1 MKNEEIL
8 KENKGKKFDIVLMN
22 PPYDKSMH
30 LKFLEKVI
38 KISDNVI
45 SIQPTR
51 WLQDTLATYKKITDL
66 KKYKESIAEHINNLE
81 FISADDAT
89 KYFVGA
95 NFTIMVGIYNCSQ
108 NKSEYYKSLT
118 FLNNG
123 IDYSFV
129 KKIIEK
135 IIEDKNYSKMNIK
148 NWNKDLHNFI
158 PLNNITGENI
168 KRCKP
173 TNVIKE
179 WAKPYKNGEEYEYDK
194 KHKSGVA
201 RGKIEND
208 RCLVFNTYEETK
220 NCYDSFT
227 KCDFTRFY
235 MSFITTST
243 NIYHKYMPF
252 MKDYTKPWTDERFYK
267 YFNINKEEQKLIE
280 NYAEKIWNRLNEKY
294 EE

>member
-8 KENKGKKFDIVLMN
+8 KMNNGKKFDIILMN
-22 PPYDKSMH
+22 PPYSGSLH
-30 LKFLEKVI
+30 LKFLEKTI
-38 KISDNVI
+38 KIADKVV

-66 KKYKESIAEHINNLE
+66 KKYKDSIAEHINNLE
-81 FISADDAT
+81 FISADDAA
-89 KYFVGA
+89 KYFGA

-108 NKSEYYKSLT
+108 NKSEYYKLLT
-118 FLNNG
+118 FVKDG

-158 PLNNITGENI
+158 PLNNMTGENI

-179 WAKPYKNGEEYEYDK
+179 WTKPYKNGEEYEYDK

-208 RCLVFNTYEETK
+208 RCLVFNTYEEAK
-220 NCYDSFT
+220 NCYNSFT

-235 MSFITTST
+235 MSFITTDIH
-243 NIYHKYMPF
+243 IYHEYMSF
-252 MKDYTKPWTDERFYK
+252 MEDYTKPWTDERFYK
-267 YFNINKEEQKLIE
+267 YFNINKEEQELIE
-280 NYAEKIWNRLNEKY
+280 NYAEKIWNRLNEK
-294 EE
+294 